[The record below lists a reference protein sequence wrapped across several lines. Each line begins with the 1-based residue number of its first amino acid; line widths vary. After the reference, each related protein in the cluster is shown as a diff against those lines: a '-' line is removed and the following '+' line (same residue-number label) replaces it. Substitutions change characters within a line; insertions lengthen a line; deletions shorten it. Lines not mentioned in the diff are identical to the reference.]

1 MTLLI
6 DGKPEELAQFL
17 NLFANDTDDT
27 ENNNDDDTDTDDD
40 TDDTGNDTD
49 DGDKAND
56 QFALEFAALIN
67 RYPHVRSCSVENGA
81 IKIITKS

>member
-17 NLFANDTDDT
+17 GLFVNDDDDTDDT
-27 ENNNDDDTDTDDD
+27 DTNDTDTDDD
-40 TDDTGNDTD
+40 GNEV
-49 DGDKAND
+49 ND
-56 QFALEFAALIN
+56 QFALEFAALVK